1 MALSAVHEAAIE
13 HAYRLIETA
22 QGHNDPAA
30 VDRAEREAT
39 AHGWTD
45 VRLLIH
51 MTRSL
56 ACLEDGLDDTAHV
69 EAMVDG
75 AVVLGDPA
83 MLALAVALKA
93 LRCAGR
99 RRTATTGESAASLLV
114 QAVVL
119 LDEADRTV
127 PVVHRAAAL
136 IEVACVAHELG
147 FWELALEYYELTEK
161 TLAEPGDRW
170 GETIRRQAR
179 VVSINS
185 FDLALDWASCLVAI
199 GEWDAAAGRAG
210 TALVTG
216 DPTDADWPPV
226 WVEEVHGMRHL
237 LSAIAG
243 GIRTPAEGRVAALG
257 GAIAAARA
265 GDAELAAALAEEA
278 GEDLGVPVPTG
289 TKLLRMCIAAKGPGA
304 NKAAIRYGDELA
316 TLRWND
322 RLDRMSGMRDAIA
335 VERRRRDHEQLR
347 KELVVDE
354 LTGLANRRGYQAY
367 LAALDEHRGS
377 RPGEIDDRGD
387 ESAYAVMM
395 IDVDHFKAVNDGF
408 GHDVGDLVLA
418 RLGQILAVHVR
429 QIDLAARLGGDEFV
443 VILADVHTGVPAAR
457 AQQILDAVRSHPW
470 DELAAG
476 LTVSVSIGVHHGS
489 RGELPSLLSDADRSL
504 YQAKHDG
511 RGRVWAN

>member
-1 MALSAVHEAAIE
+1 VPDRVARSGVHEAAIE
-13 HAYRLIETA
+13 HAYLLIEAA

-30 VDRAEREAT
+30 IDRAEREAIE
-39 AHGWTD
+39 HGWD
-45 VRLLIH
+45 DIRLLMH
-51 MTRSL
+51 MARSL
-56 ACLEDGLDDTAHV
+56 ACLEDGVDDTEHV
-69 EAMVDG
+69 DAMVEG
-75 AVVLGDPA
+75 AERLGDPA
-83 MLALAVALKA
+83 LLALAVALKA
-93 LRCAGR
+93 LRRAGQ
-99 RRTATTGESAASLLV
+99 RRTATTGESTAALLV
-114 QAVVL
+114 RAVVL
-119 LDEADRTV
+119 LDEADDTA

-147 FWELALEYYELTEK
+147 FWELALEYYELTDRI
-161 TLAEPGDRW
+161 LAAGPVDGW
-170 GETIRRQAR
+170 AETIRRQAR

-185 FDLALDWASCLVAI
+185 IDLALDWASCQVAI
-199 GEWDAAAGRAG
+199 GEWEQAAVRARS
-210 TALVTG
+210 ALATG
-216 DPTDADWPPV
+216 DPTDPGWPPI
-226 WVEEVHGMRHL
+226 WIEEVRAMRHL
-237 LSAIAG
+237 LAAIAG
-243 GIRTPAEGRVAALG
+243 DPGSPAEGRIAALG
-257 GAIAAARA
+257 SAISAART
-265 GDAELAAALAEEA
+265 GDNGKAARLAEEA
-278 GEDLGVPVPTG
+278 GEDQGVPVPTG
-289 TKLLRMCIAAKGPGA
+289 TRLLRLHLAGKRPGT
-304 NKAAIRYGDELA
+304 NPAAIRYGEELA

-347 KELVVDE
+347 KDLVVDE

-367 LAALDEHRGS
+367 LATL
-377 RPGEIDDRGD
+377 GEDQVP

-470 DELAAG
+470 DELAPG

-489 RGELPSLLSDADRSL
+489 RGELPSLLTDADRSL
-504 YQAKHDG
+504 YNAKHDG